1 MSFSRRVKIKI
12 WKTIE
17 NKCYAVSPSPTTYNM
32 NMVWIVKVCLSEH
45 NLSVA
50 YLITFSMHGMLLNV
64 KTPLIHCISMLRAT
78 RYFHSLSL
86 PLSLVW
92 FTPAVWGGSGGSLLM
107 KEDDCLKSCD
117 DECCRDDV
125 EARETGVPV
134 VYGRGWGAMAAIVNP
149 LAAHLRRGERK
160 VGKRRR
166 IDHYSFSEPCR
177 MPASYW
183 IAANINYFM
192 ASTSKR

>member
-1 MSFSRRVKIKI
+1 MQYG
-12 WKTIE
+12 
-17 NKCYAVSPSPTTYNM
+17 CGLDP
-32 NMVWIVKVCLSEH
+32 VCKSLSER

-50 YLITFSMHGMLLNV
+50 YLITFSMHWVLLNV
-64 KTPLIHCISMLRAT
+64 KTHWYTVYQCCGLHERS

-117 DECCRDDV
+117 DGCCRDDV

-134 VYGRGWGAMAAIVNP
+134 VYGRDWGAMAAIVNP

-160 VGKRRR
+160 NGKEQKNRPLLFLWAMQ
-166 IDHYSFSEPCR
+166 D
-177 MPASYW
+177 AS
-183 IAANINYFM
+183 ILLD
-192 ASTSKR
+192 SG